1 MNLSI
6 FRKNVHLRHLDIM
19 SYYGIRTIKAKK
31 KRKKR
36 CISYL
41 YKCNTYIYKI
51 WEALVKFYE

>member
-31 KRKKR
+31 EKEKKDVLV
-36 CISYL
+36 I
-41 YKCNTYIYKI
+41 YINVIHIYI
-51 WEALVKFYE
+51 KFGRH